1 MCFVHS
7 ASAKNMVLIIS
18 KAIMFW
24 LSAFWFILHY
34 LFNHCGQGSITF
46 LTTVFC
52 AQCKCLK
59 NMVLAMGEAMIFVVD
74 SDEAVGQCD
83 DEDMRK
89 LEALAANKNDETAA
103 IHSIGF

>member
-1 MCFVHS
+1 M
-7 ASAKNMVLIIS
+7 
-18 KAIMFW
+18 
-24 LSAFWFILHY
+24 
-34 LFNHCGQGSITF
+34 
-46 LTTVFC
+46 TTVFY

-89 LEALAANKNDETAA
+89 LEALAANKNDETAVL
-103 IHSIGF
+103 HSMSFREFLTVSSDTCSPRNSDRKYFLYFCNFVTFSYL